1 MDEAHRDHVADD
13 PDSVPQ
19 WTPACWEWW
28 VPDLSHLCDI
38 DEFDHEGLLELAL
51 GAVVSTV
58 AGCTA
63 YLISYD
69 EALHRFP
76 KPRARREGLRTALVA
91 FAVFAALTAIL
102 AIVFAGQP

>member
-1 MDEAHRDHVADD
+1 LTTFFV
-13 PDSVPQ
+13 
-19 WTPACWEWW
+19 
-28 VPDLSHLCDI
+28 
-38 DEFDHEGLLELAL
+38 AL
-51 GAVVSTV
+51 GTVVSTI

-91 FAVFAALTAIL
+91 FAV
-102 AIVFAGQP
+102 

>member
-1 MDEAHRDHVADD
+1 M
-13 PDSVPQ
+13 
-19 WTPACWEWW
+19 
-28 VPDLSHLCDI
+28 
-38 DEFDHEGLLELAL
+38 EGLLLTTFFVFL

-58 AGCTA
+58 AGCMA

-91 FAVFAALTAIL
+91 FALFAVLTAIL
-102 AIVFAGQP
+102 AIVFAGQH

>member
-1 MDEAHRDHVADD
+1 V
-13 PDSVPQ
+13 
-19 WTPACWEWW
+19 
-28 VPDLSHLCDI
+28 
-38 DEFDHEGLLELAL
+38 EGLRLTTFFVAL
-51 GAVVSTV
+51 GTVVSTI

-91 FAVFAALTAIL
+91 FAV
-102 AIVFAGQP
+102 